1 MGPKNASAP
10 HPGHPRR
17 PGGATA
23 HRARGRRHARPHG
36 DGGQRHDGC
45 AVDPACAFVGADDD
59 ARRPGSVDGT
69 DDFPRHGGNDGAF
82 AVGVDLAKDAV
93 KLAARKERRARF
105 VTGDTRTRIPL
116 LDGTVDAALDAFA
129 PRKAPELA
137 RVIRPGGV
145 VVVAIPLPGHLAE
158 LVATWG
164 GIGLADDKRDRL
176 VKDLETDFAVGD
188 EHVVEHT
195 LDLPG
200 TATADLLLMTPHARH
215 LGDDILERAR
225 QTTSFSTTLRALILT
240 MTRR

>member
-1 MGPKNASAP
+1 M
-10 HPGHPRR
+10 
-17 PGGATA
+17 
-23 HRARGRRHARPHG
+23 
-36 DGGQRHDGC
+36 
-45 AVDPACAFVGADDD
+45 
-59 ARRPGSVDGT
+59 
-69 DDFPRHGGNDGAF
+69 
-82 AVGVDLAKDAV
+82 
-93 KLAARKERRARF
+93 
-105 VTGDTRTRIPL
+105 
-116 LDGTVDAALDAFA
+116 
-129 PRKAPELA
+129 
-137 RVIRPGGV
+137 
-145 VVVAIPLPGHLAE
+145 
-158 LVATWG
+158 ATWG